1 MTNKK
6 SETFNEIYTS
16 TGSWIDSFKNKSII
30 ENAKTVIVI
39 QDCYQALK
47 LALTKKVIYITFDKD
62 KCDFFNTRILIN
74 TLFGGDDKGF
84 FVPFNVENREV
95 IIENIL
101 KEEGF
106 NENMKA
112 DLIIG
117 NPPYEGNGLLYLKIL
132 KAIKKFA
139 IDENVIWLCPSNFCD
154 TIYNNFGKIAEEARK
169 YKIYNMSDCGN
180 PFSDASVENV
190 SIFHFNINGKD
201 TLENVWQRHYKNPE
215 IMMSILNK
223 ITKYQNHIYDKGIV
237 KKDNNFD
244 WYCGSCNFGVR
255 DRKSKNWLDI
265 FTDPIHI
272 SNKVEKS
279 WYPWW
284 NFKTKNECENF
295 VNYGKSVIFKFAWYI
310 IKYNY
315 HKNENLK
322 LIPFLN
328 DYTHPWTD
336 EMICKELCLTE
347 KEYNYICKEMKP
359 YK

>member
-1 MTNKK
+1 MANKK
-6 SETFNEIYTS
+6 AETFNEIYTS
-16 TGSWIDSFKNKSII
+16 NGSWIDPFKNTNVI
-30 ENAKTVIVI
+30 EIAKTVIVI
-39 QDCYQALK
+39 QDCYLALK
-47 LALTKKVIYITFDKD
+47 LALTKKVIYITFDKE
-62 KCDFFNTRILIN
+62 KCDFFNDRILIN
-74 TLFGGDDKGF
+74 PLFGGDDKGF
-84 FVPFNVENREV
+84 FVPFNAEKREV

-132 KAIKKFA
+132 KAVKKFA

-154 TIYNNFGKIAEEARK
+154 TIYNNFGKIAGEARS

-190 SIFHFNINGKD
+190 SIFHFNINGKN
-201 TLENVWQRHYKNPE
+201 TLEYAWKRHYKNPKL
-215 IMMSILNK
+215 MMSILDK
-223 ITKYQNHIYDKGIV
+223 ITKYKNHIYDKGIV
-237 KKDNNFD
+237 KKDNNFA

-265 FTDPIHI
+265 FTDPISI

-336 EMICKELCLTE
+336 EMICKELDLTE

>member
-1 MTNKK
+1 MNEK
-6 SETFNEIYTS
+6 STI
-16 TGSWIDSFKNKSII
+16 
-30 ENAKTVIVI
+30 
-39 QDCYQALK
+39 K
-47 LALTKKVIYITFDKD
+47 LAQQNEFWANVRNNTNGNKVLVIHDYWTAIIMAKNNEVYYITDDEEKNNWFKRNVINNAYFGNDDRVELIEDWKNIDKFIEE
-62 KCDFFNTRILIN
+62 K
-74 TLFGGDDKGF
+74 FGFG
-84 FVPFNVENREV
+84 
-95 IIENIL
+95 
-101 KEEGF
+101 
-106 NENMKA
+106 ENMKF
-112 DLIIG
+112 DLIVG

-154 TIYNNFGKIAEEARK
+154 TIYNNFGYIAEEARS
-169 YKIYNMSDCGN
+169 YKIYSMFDCGN

-201 TLENVWQRHYKNPE
+201 TLENAWKRHYKNPE
-215 IMMSILNK
+215 IMLSILDK

-237 KKDNNFD
+237 RKDNDFD

-265 FTDPIHI
+265 FTDPIPV
-272 SNKVEKS
+272 SNKIEKS

-284 NFKTKNECENF
+284 NFETKNECENF
-295 VNYGKSVIFKFAWYI
+295 VKYGKSVIFKFAWNI

-322 LIPFLN
+322 LIPYLN

-336 EMICKELCLTE
+336 KEICKELGLTKE
-347 KEYNYICKEMKP
+347 EYNYICEEMKP
-359 YK
+359 YV

>member
-1 MTNKK
+1 MANKK

-16 TGSWIDSFKNKSII
+16 NGSWIDSFKNKAII

-62 KCDFFNTRILIN
+62 KCEFFNTRILIN
-74 TLFGGDDKGF
+74 PLFGGDDKGF
-84 FVPFNVENREV
+84 FVPFNVENREA
-95 IIENIL
+95 IIENLL

-132 KAIKKFA
+132 KTVKTFA
-139 IDENVIWLCPSNFCD
+139 VDENVIWLCPSNFCD

-169 YKIYNMSDCGN
+169 YKIYNMFDCGN

-190 SIFHFNINGKD
+190 SIFHFNTNGKD
-201 TLENVWQRHYKNPE
+201 TLENVWKRHYKSPE
-215 IMMSILNK
+215 LMMSILNK
-223 ITKYQNHIYDKGIV
+223 ITKYKNHIYDKGIV
-237 KKDNNFD
+237 KKDNNFG

-265 FTDPIHI
+265 FTDPISI
-272 SNKVEKS
+272 SKKIEKS

-295 VNYGKSVIFKFAWYI
+295 VNYGKSVIFKFSWYI

-328 DYTHPWTD
+328 DYTHPWPD
-336 EMICKELCLTE
+336 EMICTELGLTTD
-347 KEYNYICKEMKP
+347 EYNYICEEMKP